1 MGKAE
6 HLLSSTAEMG
16 HVVGHVMWHVM
27 IWGWGDETVN
37 MEMVIKV
44 EQ

>member
-16 HVVGHVMWHVM
+16 HVVGHVMRHAM
-27 IWGWGDETVN
+27 IWGWGDETIN